1 MNKLTAHR
9 KTVFALF
16 LILFFAG
23 LFGCAIGVPFSIAV
37 LDDPAAAGPVDP
49 YTVWLRALGEA
60 LFLLAPASVAGILL
74 GSKVG
79 LGAPILTGL
88 ITRAP
93 GTSKQIRESLAP
105 SIIVGI
111 AIAVPGLIAIF
122 TLPKDA
128 FGPGMANPTPFEW
141 LLRSLSAALTEEIF
155 FRFGLMTLFVWI
167 IRSILKKT
175 AIKKPSLWIGNFLA
189 ALIFAGAHLPNILS
203 SGQPDWNIVILV
215 IVFNSLAGLIMGW
228 LFIRYGLISAILA
241 HFVADFVQYVIP
253 RILS

>member
-1 MNKLTAHR
+1 MNDLAAHR
-9 KTVFALF
+9 KTIFALF
-16 LILFFAG
+16 MILFFAG
-23 LFGCAIGVPFSIAV
+23 LYGCAIGVPFSVAV
-37 LDDPAAAGPVDP
+37 LDDPAAGGPVDP
-49 YTVWLRALGEA
+49 QTVWLRALGEA

-74 GSKVG
+74 GSKEG

-93 GTSKQIRESLAP
+93 GTSKQLRESLAP
-105 SIIVGI
+105 SILVGI
-111 AIAVPGLIAIF
+111 AIAVPGLIAMF
-122 TLPKDA
+122 TLPEDA
-128 FGPGMANPTPFEW
+128 FGPGITNPTPFEW

-155 FRFGLMTLFVWI
+155 FRFGLMTLFVWM
-167 IRSILKKT
+167 IRLIVKKT
-175 AIKKPSLWIGNFLA
+175 AIEKPSLWIGNFLA

-203 SGQPDWNIVILV
+203 SGQPDWNMVILV

-241 HFVADFVQYVIP
+241 HFVADFVQHVIP